1 MPQTYFTADW
11 HFSHPNIAQYCP
23 QFRLQS
29 DNADELNEYLI
40 DCWNRIVTPQDTVY
54 NLGDVCFA
62 KKPAHIEAVLQRLN
76 GQHHLIYG
84 NHDYLIRQNEAHFLN
99 TRKADGHPLL
109 SSASHYLRLKL
120 PEIGNTAILCHYPLY
135 EWDGIHH
142 GLYHLYGHLHD
153 RMAAV
158 KGRALN
164 VGWDMHGRFLTAQDI
179 DGFLRDLPAVQYFDD
194 KQNVIVG
201 NSTEDAAAKVRARL
215 AALNE

>member
-11 HFSHPNIAQYCP
+11 HFSHPNIARYCP

-40 DCWNRIVTPQDTVY
+40 DCWNRVVTPQDTVY

-84 NHDYLIRQNEAHFLN
+84 NHDYLIWQNEAYFLN

-109 SSASHYLRLKL
+109 SSASHYLRPNCPKSAI
-120 PEIGNTAILCHYPLY
+120 PRFCATIPYTNGTASTTAYTTSTAICTTAWPPSK
-135 EWDGIHH
+135 DAPSMSAGIC
-142 GLYHLYGHLHD
+142 
-153 RMAAV
+153 MAV
-158 KGRALN
+158 
-164 VGWDMHGRFLTAQDI
+164 
-179 DGFLRDLPAVQYFDD
+179 
-194 KQNVIVG
+194 
-201 NSTEDAAAKVRARL
+201 S
-215 AALNE
+215 

>member
-11 HFSHPNIAQYCP
+11 HFSHPNIARYCP

-29 DNADELNEYLI
+29 DNTNELNEYLI
-40 DCWNRIVTPQDTVY
+40 DCWNRVITPQDTVY

-62 KKPAHIEAVLQRLN
+62 KNPAHIEAVLQRLN

-135 EWDGIHH
+135 VEIDSVVYTFGFC
-142 GLYHLYGHLHD
+142 LKTYLSSYQALS
-153 RMAAV
+153 RMS
-158 KGRALN
+158 
-164 VGWDMHGRFLTAQDI
+164 I
-179 DGFLRDLPAVQYFDD
+179 DTGKPLC
-194 KQNVIVG
+194 
-201 NSTEDAAAKVRARL
+201 S
-215 AALNE
+215 

>member
-11 HFSHPNIAQYCP
+11 HFSHPNIARYCP

-40 DCWNRIVTPQDTVY
+40 DCWNHVVTPQDTVY

-62 KKPAHIEAVLQRLN
+62 KKLAHIQAVLQRLN

-84 NHDYLIRQNEAHFLN
+84 NHDYLIRQNEAYFLN
-99 TRKADGHPLL
+99 MRKADGNPLL

-120 PEIGNTAILCHYPLY
+120 P
-135 EWDGIHH
+135 D
-142 GLYHLYGHLHD
+142 
-153 RMAAV
+153 
-158 KGRALN
+158 
-164 VGWDMHGRFLTAQDI
+164 
-179 DGFLRDLPAVQYFDD
+179 
-194 KQNVIVG
+194 IVG
-201 NSTEDAAAKVRARL
+201 NSTEDAAAKIRARL